1 MKDNRK
7 AGKCLETILKHSLL
21 LIYALII
28 IVPLSLVFF
37 ATFKNTAQL
46 YSNPVGLPQQWNLS
60 NYIQL
65 FTSQNMFVYFK
76 NSIIVTFTSVF
87 FILLLGS
94 MISYAIIRLP
104 KVIGNLLLGFVT
116 LGMMIP
122 VQVNMI
128 PTYLLLS
135 RLKMLN
141 THLGLILVTIAT
153 LLPICVFILTGFMK
167 TLPRGLIEA
176 AMIDGASH
184 WKIYSKIVIP
194 LSLPSLAAAAIFCFV
209 ITWNDLLYP
218 MLFLKTGSLRTLPV
232 ALLQFQGEYL
242 TNYPLIFSGVVVASL
257 PMIII
262 YVFLQR
268 YFVEGM
274 TAGSIKG

>member
-1 MKDNRK
+1 M
-7 AGKCLETILKHSLL
+7 ETILKHSLL